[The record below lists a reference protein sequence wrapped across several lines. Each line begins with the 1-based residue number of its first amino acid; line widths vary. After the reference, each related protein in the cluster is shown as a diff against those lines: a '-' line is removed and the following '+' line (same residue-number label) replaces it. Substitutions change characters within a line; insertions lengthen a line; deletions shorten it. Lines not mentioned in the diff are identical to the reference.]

1 MLLGITLE
9 IKYANPF
16 HLLFV
21 FLSLLL
27 FSSSSIS
34 HTHWKDNTQHHDG
47 MLNLLPAGP
56 SESQS

>member
-21 FLSLLL
+21 FSLASPFLLVFNLSYTLEGQ
-27 FSSSSIS
+27 
-34 HTHWKDNTQHHDG
+34 HTAPRRHAE
-47 MLNLLPAGP
+47 PATRR
-56 SESQS
+56 SK